1 MLVTEGKEEGEYQP
15 EIEKRVLLLAFL
27 PSLCFLSRVHSG
39 HLSIMDLRK
48 LPPTLLQQVSIV
60 WEAKSQACLLPRTDQ
75 EGGRRVSSS
84 WAEGEVKADLLSC
97 PKLSND
103 TIS

>member
-15 EIEKRVLLLAFL
+15 VIEKRVLLWAFL

-39 HLSIMDLRK
+39 RLSTMDLGK
-48 LPPTLLQQVSIV
+48 LPTFLQQVSLF

-75 EGGRRVSSS
+75 EGGREKSKQQLGQEK
-84 WAEGEVKADLLSC
+84 EGRPALF
-97 PKLSND
+97 PQPFQ
-103 TIS
+103 